1 MFKHV
6 NHQLIEK
13 KLLSQGLRGKVDL
26 SSDRFNNKIRKAQQ
40 MKIPLMVIIGDKE
53 VENNSLTIRLRS
65 GKNLNDV
72 KIESLINLFKENS
85 KINDDDSL
93 KTVLEET

>member
-1 MFKHV
+1 MGS
-6 NHQLIEK
+6 EE
-13 KLLSQGLRGKVDL
+13 KVDL

-40 MKIPLMVIIGDKE
+40 MKTPLMIIIGDKE
-53 VENNSLTIRLRS
+53 VENNLLTIRLRS

>member
-1 MFKHV
+1 M
-6 NHQLIEK
+6 
-13 KLLSQGLRGKVDL
+13 DL

-40 MKIPLMVIIGDKE
+40 MKTPLMIIIGDKE
-53 VENNSLTIRLRS
+53 VENNLLTIRLRS